1 MPFIV
6 VEFASL
12 GSLREYLIQ
21 RKSVES
27 PNRLRDVEILVRDVA
42 CALSALHTC
51 GIVHGDI
58 KLDNVL
64 MFPSW
69 DRPAKALA
77 KLTDF
82 GHALVPEGSKDK
94 SHGPVRYG
102 GTLM

>member
-1 MPFIV
+1 MPFILM
-6 VEFASL
+6 EFAPL
-12 GSLREYLIQ
+12 GTLREYLQ
-21 RKSVES
+21 L
-27 PNRLRDVEILVRDVA
+27 NRNDSNSKFRDVEILLRDVA

-51 GIVHGDI
+51 GIVHGDV

-82 GHALVPEGSKDK
+82 GHALVPEGSREKN
-94 SHGPVRYG
+94 HGPFRYG